1 MSQKVSITKIL
12 EEDALEIEVCG
23 RIYKVVDIPL
33 SVFLESEKDKEKEV
47 EGSFD
52 VLIKRLAFM
61 LNISEKQV
69 IDEIGMNAARLI
81 NIKIMDW
88 LNRKVEGEASAFPL
102 SGKEQ

>member
-1 MSQKVSITKIL
+1 MSKVNITQIL
-12 EEDALEIEVCG
+12 EEDALEIEVRG
-23 RIYKVVDIPL
+23 KIYRVIDIPL

-52 VLIKRLAFM
+52 VLVKRLAFM
-61 LNISEKQV
+61 LGISEAQV
-69 IDEIGMNAARLI
+69 VDEIGMNAARLI

-88 LNRKVEGEASAFPL
+88 LNKKVEGEVSALPL